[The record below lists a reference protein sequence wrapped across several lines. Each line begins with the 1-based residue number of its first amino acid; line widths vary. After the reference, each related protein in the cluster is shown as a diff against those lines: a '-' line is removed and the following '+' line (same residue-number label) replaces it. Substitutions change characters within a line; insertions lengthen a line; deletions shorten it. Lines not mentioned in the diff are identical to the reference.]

1 MDSERLRDIEELY
14 HAARGCSPE
23 ERIALL
29 DRAEPETRREVESL
43 LAQDNAG
50 GLLDRQVALEET
62 TNTQLASGTRLGPY
76 CIEGPLGAGGTR
88 QVYKA
93 RDTSLDRA
101 VAIKTISQPVRG
113 RLEWPARASASL

>member
-14 HAARGCSPE
+14 HAARSCSAE
-23 ERIALL
+23 ERIVLL
-29 DRAEPETRREVESL
+29 DRAEPEMRREVESL
-43 LAQDNAG
+43 LAQDNAC

-76 CIEGPLGAGGTR
+76 RIEGPLGAGGMG

-93 RDTSLDRA
+93 RDTRLDRA
-101 VAIKTISQPVRG
+101 VAIKTISEQFS
-113 RLEWPARASASL
+113 ARFE